1 MKKSRHVLIGAA
13 LAAAT
18 VPVSTLA
25 DDAPGAK
32 AANLKLNA
40 AQLRRSDPEA
50 LAAMVAA
57 RQRIF
62 GPENVDPKNG
72 KVDQKKVIMSWFGV
86 ASLAVAAKGRV
97 FLLDSYIYR
106 IADTRGYVP
115 VLLQDL
121 VDLKPEAIFIGH
133 GHGDNADNAAYIA
146 KLTGATI
153 YGAAEHCTAMQ
164 NDAGR
169 MFGEG
174 TTVNCVAITPM
185 GEAPGAALR
194 PLSTLQ
200 PDLCITAFKHLHSGS
215 APGAPQTT
223 NPINPVHDPRVD
235 SLFPPLPPPTLN
247 TRTSGVGGGGSI
259 SMMYQFTVAGSDFTF
274 TWHDT
279 AGPIRELAPQIEPIL
294 SGLPKTDV
302 ELGSGVSIGETVT
315 GVRDITEYISRLQ
328 PKVFYML
335 HTDNFNIGAS
345 MYYLQ
350 AIQREFPNALPP
362 LPAELRPEIRGFHD
376 PYDYVRPGLATFDY
390 KDAYWKG
397 SQVPNRPSVQCP
409 G

>member
-1 MKKSRHVLIGAA
+1 MRGSRHALIGAA
-13 LAAAT
+13 LAAAAIPLQT
-18 VPVSTLA
+18 FA
-25 DDAPGAK
+25 DNDAP
-32 AANLKLNA
+32 NLKQQSLNPA
-40 AQLRRSDPEA
+40 RLKRTDPDA

-72 KVDQKKVIMSWFGV
+72 RMDRSKVIISWFGV

-106 IADTRGYVP
+106 MADTRGYVP

-121 VDLKPEAIFIGH
+121 VDLNPEAIFIGH
-133 GHGDNADNAAYIA
+133 GHGDHADNAAYIS

-153 YGAAEHCTAMQ
+153 YGAAEHCAAMQ
-164 NDAGR
+164 GDAGR
-169 MFGEG
+169 LFGQG
-174 TTVNCVAITPM
+174 NTVKCVSITPT

-194 PLSTLQ
+194 TLSVLQ
-200 PDLCITAFKHLHSGS
+200 PDLCITAFKHLHSGA

-223 NPINPVHDPRVD
+223 NPINPVRDPRID
-235 SLFPPLPPPTLN
+235 SLFPPLPPPTLD
-247 TRTSGVGGGGSI
+247 TRTQSGAGGPI
-259 SMMYQFTVAGSDFTF
+259 PMMYQFTVAGSDFTF

-279 AGPIRELAPQIEPIL
+279 AGPIRELAPQIQPIL
-294 SGLPKTDV
+294 SALPKTDV

-315 GVRDITEYISRLQ
+315 GTRDITEYISRLQ

-335 HTDNFNIGAS
+335 HTDNFNIAS
-345 MYYLQ
+345 SLYYQQ
-350 AIQREFPNALPP
+350 AIQREFDMALPP
-362 LPAELRPEIRGFHD
+362 LPVALRPEIRGFHD
-376 PYDYVRPGLATFDY
+376 PYDYVRPGLATFDW
-390 KDAYWKG
+390 KDDYWKG

>member
-1 MKKSRHVLIGAA
+1 MKRSRHVLIGAA

-25 DDAPGAK
+25 DNAAGAK
-32 AANLKLNA
+32 PMKLNA
-40 AQLRRSDPEA
+40 ARMRRPDADA

-62 GPENVDPKNG
+62 NPENVDPRTG
-72 KVDQKKVIMSWFGV
+72 RVDPKKVIMSWFGV

-106 IADTRGYVP
+106 LADTRAGYVP
-115 VLLQDL
+115 LVLQDL
-121 VDLKPEAIFIGH
+121 VDLNPEAIFLGH
-133 GHGDNADNAAYIA
+133 GHGDHADNAAYIA

-153 YGAAEHCTAMQ
+153 YGATEHCDAMRG
-164 NDAGR
+164 DAAR
-169 MFGEG
+169 IFGAG
-174 TTVNCVAITPM
+174 TTVNCVAITPA

-194 PLSTLQ
+194 SLNALQ
-200 PDLCITAFKHLHSGS
+200 PALCITAFKHLHSGA
-215 APGAPQTT
+215 APGAAQTT
-223 NPINPVHDPRVD
+223 NPINPVRDPRMAD
-235 SLFPPLPPPTLN
+235 LFPTLPPPALD
-247 TRTSGVGGGGSI
+247 TRTQSGAGGSV

-279 AGPIRELAPQIEPIL
+279 GGPIRELAPQIEPIL
-294 SGLPKTDV
+294 SALPKTDV

-328 PKVFYML
+328 PKVYYLM
-335 HTDNFNIGAS
+335 HTDNFNPAS
-345 MYYLQ
+345 SLYYER
-350 AIQREFPNALPP
+350 AIQREFDMASPP
-362 LPAELRPEIRGFHD
+362 LPVGLRPEIRGFHD
-376 PYDYVRPGLATFDY
+376 PYDYVRPGLATFDWR
-390 KDAYWKG
+390 DAYWQG
-397 SQVPNRPSVQCP
+397 SQVPGRASAQCP